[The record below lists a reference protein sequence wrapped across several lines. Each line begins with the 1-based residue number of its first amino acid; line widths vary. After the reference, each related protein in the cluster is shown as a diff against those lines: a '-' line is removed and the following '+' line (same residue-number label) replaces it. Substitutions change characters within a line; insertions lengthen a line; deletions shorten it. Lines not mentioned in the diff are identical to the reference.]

1 MTRKTVILLLAAVA
15 LLLAAVPLRAPAHAA
30 TSVDPAT
37 IDPAALRLPD
47 SALPPGA
54 SIDHSAVSDNADA
67 SAQTTPA
74 DGFKSQL
81 AILHQTLYAK
91 LGRLT
96 GYRMDFR
103 YTLGGAPAG
112 TEYLVSVFPTADNAR
127 AAMADA
133 IGPGS
138 LIQIIGAPLPRQCT
152 VGDACAAYSG
162 PVPGQPLKAV
172 VAIYTDGPILV
183 ETATQVPAAS
193 FAALEPQL
201 ESVLFGFL
209 ATSDALIKTV
219 LGGQT
224 SASST
229 PTATAT
235 ATATPTVTPSPTP
248 QPTKARHKKRKCKKG
263 YKRVHGKCKRQKRVA

>member
-1 MTRKTVILLLAAVA
+1 
-15 LLLAAVPLRAPAHAA
+15 
-30 TSVDPAT
+30 
-37 IDPAALRLPD
+37 
-47 SALPPGA
+47 
-54 SIDHSAVSDNADA
+54 
-67 SAQTTPA
+67 
-74 DGFKSQL
+74 
-81 AILHQTLYAK
+81 
-91 LGRLT
+91 
-96 GYRMDFR
+96 MDFR

-112 TEYLVSVFPTADNAR
+112 TEYLVSVFPTADKAR

-138 LIQIIGAPLPRQCT
+138 LIQIIGMPLPRQCT

-162 PVPGQPLKAV
+162 PVPGRPLKAV

-193 FAALEPQL
+193 FDTLEPQL

-209 ATSDALIKTV
+209 ATSDALIKAV

-224 SASST
+224 SSSAT

-235 ATATPTVTPSPTP
+235 ATATPTATPSPTP